1 MPKRQVSIL
10 RKPTWP
16 KRELHMR
23 REARERYEVADTLF
37 SLHGDLIVSD
47 FRAVQ
52 QLVQR
57 LNAARSPRE
66 RLAVSEL
73 LAAGLLHEAF
83 HLLIKRYREMQH
95 PHVVRE
101 SAAQLE
107 RTFGKGALEQTL
119 LAFVETFPA
128 LPVYRG
134 ELSPRR
140 YLEASSAGE
149 AHREVVLEELLL
161 LRLEN
166 DNPAMHKLL
175 ELIDDAELEHA
186 TAYRELLERF
196 ERVLEGMPGFG
207 PQNRSLIELL
217 REPIRYSPTSL
228 EGQLKFIR
236 ERWQP
241 LLGDAFERLLGRV
254 LQILDVI
261 KEEHKGGGGWGEPE
275 LFAITRESLQSGYRG
290 PIEYERFSPD
300 SSWMPRVV
308 LVAKSTYVWLDQ
320 LSKRYRRPL
329 ERLDEIPDEELE
341 ELSRRGFTGLW
352 LIGLWE
358 RSEASRRIK
367 HLRGQADAVASAYA
381 LYDYVIARDLGGEA
395 AYRNL
400 RERAW
405 RYGIRLAADMVPN
418 HVGIDGRWVIEHP
431 DWFIQLDHPPY
442 PAYTFNG
449 PNLCSHEGVGIYLE
463 DHYYDGTDAAVVFK
477 RVDFRSGEVRYL
489 YHGNDGTSMPWNDT
503 AQLDYLKREVREAVI
518 QTILHVARQFPII
531 RFDAAMTLAKQHIR
545 RLWYPAPGE
554 GGAIPSRSVY
564 GSMSDEAFEQAIPEE
579 FWREVVDRVAAEV
592 PDTLLLAEAFWM
604 MEGYFVRTLGMH
616 RVYNS
621 AFMNMLKREENAK
634 YRQSMKSVL
643 AFDPEIL
650 KRFVN
655 FMNNPDE
662 ETAVHQFGKGDK
674 YFGVCTLM
682 ATLPGLPMFGHGQVE
697 GFAEKYGMEYRRAK
711 WDEVP
716 DEALI
721 ARHRREIFPLLHRR
735 AQFAEVENFAL
746 YDFYAPEGY
755 VVEDVYAYSNRYQGE
770 ASLVLYNNRYE
781 RAQGW
786 IKESAPYI
794 EKRGDEKRERRRNL
808 AEALGLR
815 ASDEDFVV
823 LREQRSD
830 LEYLR
835 RSRDLREQG
844 FYCELNGF
852 EARVYLDV
860 REIQDT
866 QGDLAKLERELQGRG
881 VRSVYEAL
889 EDLRARPLHGV
900 LSEVLLSPSPP
911 EAVRRLQSGLG
922 ALEPALLE
930 PPSEEALAQLE
941 ARWQAVDA
949 LADLPLS
956 DKKTRE
962 VLAPHLT
969 PTREDVKLL
978 RAWALVGALGEG
990 ALARGRL
997 RGWLER
1003 ELHGETEAR
1012 LVALLQPWRDT
1023 PSLAAAWRESAEA
1036 QAFLQ
1041 VNDYQGTRWFNRER
1055 YHWLVQSLVR
1065 VAALEIAAERLKAP
1079 ERKARLQALAD
1090 QAHALAAAEKASG
1103 YKFDALLSGLERS
1116 EETPFKAPS
1125 KRSKPAK
1132 VSVKKAKESEAKG
1145 AKGKTKTAKRKK
1157 G

>member
-1 MPKRQVSIL
+1 V
-10 RKPTWP
+10 
-16 KRELHMR
+16 R
-23 REARERYEVADTLF
+23 RDARERYEVADTLF
-37 SLHGDLIVSD
+37 SLHGDLIVTD
-47 FRAVQ
+47 FRATQ
-52 QLVQR
+52 QLAQR

-73 LAAGLLHEAF
+73 LAAGLLHEAC
-83 HLLIKRYREMQH
+83 HLLVKRYRETQQ

-107 RTFGKGALEQTL
+107 RAFGRDALEGVL

-134 ELSPRR
+134 ELSPRS
-140 YLEASSAGE
+140 YLEASTAGE
-149 AHREVVLEELLL
+149 AHREVALEELLL
-161 LRLEN
+161 LWLEN
-166 DNPAMHKLL
+166 DNPAMDKLL
-175 ELIDDAELEHA
+175 ELVDDTELEHA

-196 ERVLEGMPGFG
+196 EHVLDGLPGFG

-217 REPIRYSPTSL
+217 REPIRHSPTSL

-241 LLGDAFERLLGRV
+241 LLGDAFERLVGRV

-261 KEEHKGGGGWGEPE
+261 KEEHKGGGWGEPE
-275 LFAITRESLQSGYRG
+275 LLAITRESLTGGYRG

-308 LVAKSTYVWLDQ
+308 LIAKSTYVWLDQ
-320 LSKRYRRPL
+320 LSKRYGQDIH
-329 ERLDEIPDEELE
+329 RLDQIPDEELE

-367 HLRGQADAVASAYA
+367 HLRGQTDAVASAYA
-381 LYDYVIARDLGGEA
+381 LYDYIIAQELGGTA
-395 AYRNL
+395 AYENL

-405 RYGIRLAADMVPN
+405 RYGLRLASDMVPN

-449 PNLCSHEGVGIYLE
+449 PDLSPDGRVGIYLE

-477 RVDFRSGEVRYL
+477 RVDRHSGEARYL

-518 QTILHVARQFPII
+518 QTILHVARHFPII

-554 GGAIPSRSVY
+554 GGAIPSRSLY

-634 YRQSMKSVL
+634 YRESMKSVL

-682 ATLPGLPMFGHGQVE
+682 ATLPGLPMFGHGQIE
-697 GFAEKYGMEYRRAK
+697 GFTEKYGMEYRRAK
-711 WDEVP
+711 WDETP

-746 YDFYAPEGY
+746 YDLYTPEGH
-755 VVEDVYAYSNRYQGE
+755 VDEDVYAYSNRYEGQ
-770 ASLVLYNNRYE
+770 ASLVVYNNRYE

-815 ASDEDFVV
+815 AEDEDFVV
-823 LREQRSD
+823 MREQRSD

-835 RSRDLREQG
+835 RSRELREQG

-866 QGDLAKLERELQGRG
+866 QGDLAQLERELQGRG

-889 EDLRARPLHGV
+889 EELRARPLHQLLG
-900 LSEVLLSPSPP
+900 EVLATPEAA
-911 EAVRRLQSGLG
+911 EAVRRLHEGMR

-930 PPSEEALAQLE
+930 PPNEKALARLE
-941 ARWQAVDA
+941 ARWQAADA
-949 LADLPLS
+949 LADLPLP

-962 VLAPHLT
+962 ALAPHLALT
-969 PTREDVKLL
+969 PEDVKLL
-978 RAWALVGALGEG
+978 RAWALIEALGEG

-997 RGWLER
+997 KGWLER
-1003 ELHGETEAR
+1003 ELHGETEAH
-1012 LVALLQPWRDT
+1012 LVALLHPWQDT
-1023 PSLAAAWRESAEA
+1023 PSLAAAWRDDAGA

-1041 VNDYQGTRWFNRER
+1041 VNDYEGTRWFNRER
-1055 YHWLVQSLVR
+1055 YLWLMQSLVR
-1065 VAALEIAAERLKAP
+1065 LAALDVAADSLKAP

-1090 QAHALAAAEKASG
+1090 EARTLAAAEKEVA
-1103 YKFDALLSGLERS
+1103 YKFDVLLASLAR
-1116 EETPFKAPS
+1116 PDAP
-1125 KRSKPAK
+1125 PATSRATK
-1132 VSVKKAKESEAKG
+1132 GTKAKSQPARAKASDETEG
-1145 AKGKTKTAKRKK
+1145 TKAEDADKGGRAGKRTKAGKRK
-1157 G
+1157 